1 MVKVSTRTKKTSFEV
16 ALPEANSVNVVG
28 DFNEWSGEA
37 HPMKKNRAGVW
48 KLAVEIP
55 AGEYQ
60 FRYLVDNAQ
69 WINDDSTAYVPN
81 TFGTENSF
89 VEVKLAAKKTTRKKA
104 TKKK

>member
-16 ALPEANSVNVVG
+16 ALPEAASVNVVG
-28 DFNEWSGEA
+28 DFNAWNGEA
-37 HPMKKNRAGVW
+37 HPMKKNKAGVW

-60 FRYLVDNAQ
+60 FRYLVDKGQ
-69 WINDDSTAYVPN
+69 WVNDDSTTYVPN
-81 TFGTENSF
+81 SFGTVNSI
-89 VEVKLAAKKTTRKKA
+89 VEIKLAAKKTARKTA